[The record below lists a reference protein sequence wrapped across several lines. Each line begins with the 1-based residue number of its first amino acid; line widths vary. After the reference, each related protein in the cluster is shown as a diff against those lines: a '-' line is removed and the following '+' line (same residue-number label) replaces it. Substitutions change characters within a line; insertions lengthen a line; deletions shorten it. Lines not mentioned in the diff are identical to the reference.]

1 MNVNKKIVNIIKR
14 VKNIEGIH
22 RVEVIK
28 NVQDQDQDPIKIQA
42 VMKKILI
49 NNLSFINNISKID
62 LVAF

>member
-1 MNVNKKIVNIIKR
+1 MNVNKNIVNIIKR

-28 NVQDQDQDPIKIQA
+28 NAQDQDQDPIKILA